1 MAGLR
6 FTDLQSVR
14 WRSLDFT
21 SLTLDEFQQLVPPF
35 ERVPMPYGGL
45 ADGWETADRAP
56 VYRRQNCPLLTPEAR
71 LLFILAYLKTY
82 ALQVVHGRLFG
93 MVQSKAHQWI
103 HPGSRASGC
112 VRRFLSG
119 SAPAYIIT
127 VTSAMMTPLARH
139 TEGVPYGG
147 CDAALVPWP
156 TCRWCWGWYA
166 SSTWLR
172 SSIPSALHPAHIL
185 SCGRGVEAL
194 LLAILDGHHAFYKV
208 GTRLEERGMVPLLQ
222 PGITRASLHD
232 YRPQGRSSTPCLPPI
247 STACLVL
254 SHSTP

>member
-6 FTDLQSVR
+6 FTDLQSR
-14 WRSLDFT
+14 PMAFLDFT

-35 ERVPMPYGGL
+35 ETAFQCHMAAWRM
-45 ADGWETADRAP
+45 DGKPRTA
-56 VYRRQNCPLLTPEAR
+56 RRFTVDQNCPLLTPEAR

-112 VRRFLSG
+112 VRRFLLRQRS
-119 SAPAYIIT
+119 SLYHHSDIRYDD
-127 VTSAMMTPLARH
+127 TSRKTYRRGALWWLR
-139 TEGVPYGG
+139 
-147 CDAALVPWP
+147 CSRLVPWP

-172 SSIPSALHPAHIL
+172 SSIPSALHI
-185 SCGRGVEAL
+185 
-194 LLAILDGHHAFYKV
+194 
-208 GTRLEERGMVPLLQ
+208 RLISFRVAVAWRPCSWQFSMVIMPS
-222 PGITRASLHD
+222 IR
-232 YRPQGRSSTPCLPPI
+232 
-247 STACLVL
+247 
-254 SHSTP
+254 